1 MVIVSESFAHWA
13 GWVRDRICGF
23 LLDTIRPRLDHGV
36 SQYSALDS
44 IRKTRGLHAES

>member
-23 LLDTIRPRLDHGV
+23 LLDTIRPRLDHGA
-36 SQYSALDS
+36 SQSFPLDPFL
-44 IRKTRGLHAES
+44 KTRG